1 MKQKKTQKNASTN
14 YICKPCSFAS
24 KNKTDFSRHLS
35 TTKHK
40 MKQNET
46 QKTQKNAFF
55 RKTNFIQQSST
66 KYVCQNCKKIL
77 KSRTTLWRHGKKCC
91 KQDQSPPP
99 IPVEK
104 GSKDFS
110 KNNVIVDKLIQI
122 VEVQKTN
129 QELTNQLVQQ
139 QVDLLEKFA
148 ATSQITNN
156 NNCNNKMTINMYLN
170 KECKDAMNLTDFVEK
185 VQISLADLKYTTEN
199 GYVKGIS
206 NILVKNLTDLDP
218 KDRPIHCSDKKRM
231 QFYVKEENK
240 WEKDDEHAKL
250 DKSIAD
256 VTLKQIKKIRD
267 WEDKHPHFMHN
278 EKLIGIWNQMMARTM
293 GGAFAEERKRNKEN
307 IKKEVSNVIEVKNA
321 MNN

>member
-46 QKTQKNAFF
+46 QKTQKNVKI
-55 RKTNFIQQSST
+55 RKEKIYQQLPT
-66 KYVCQNCKKIL
+66 KYKCRNCKKTVN
-77 KSRTTLWRHGKKCC
+77 SRTTLWRHQKKCV
-91 KQDQSPPP
+91 KEVQVGHS
-99 IPVEK
+99 IVVEEK
-104 GSKDFS
+104 EIHNS
-110 KNNVIVDKLIQI
+110 KNNTIVDKLIEI

-139 QVDLLEKFA
+139 QVDILEKFA
-148 ATSQITNN
+148 TTSQITN

-185 VQISLADLKYTTEN
+185 VQISLADLQYTTEN

-240 WEKDDEHAKL
+240 WEKDNEHTKL
-250 DKSIAD
+250 DRSIAE

-267 WEDKHPHFMHN
+267 WEDAHPHFMHN
-278 EKLIGIWNQMMARTM
+278 EQLIGIWNQMMARTM
-293 GGAFAEERKRNKEN
+293 GGAFAEERKKNKEN

>member
-1 MKQKKTQKNASTN
+1 MKQMKQKKTQKNASTN

-46 QKTQKNAFF
+46 QKTQKNAKF
-55 RKTNFIQQSST
+55 RKEKNVQIATT
-66 KYVCQNCKKIL
+66 KYNCQKCKKRL
-77 KSRTTLWRHGKKCC
+77 KSRTTLWRHRKICFR
-91 KQDQSPPP
+91 PT
-99 IPVEK
+99 EK
-104 GSKDFS
+104 GLTMIVEELPNNIS
-110 KNNVIVDKLIQI
+110 KNNAIVDKLIQI

-139 QVDLLEKFA
+139 QVEILEKFA
-148 ATSQITNN
+148 ATSQITHN

-240 WEKDDEHAKL
+240 WEKDNEHAKF

-267 WEDKHPHFMHN
+267 WEDEHPHLCIM
-278 EKLIGIWNQMMARTM
+278 
-293 GGAFAEERKRNKEN
+293 
-307 IKKEVSNVIEVKNA
+307 KN
-321 MNN
+321 

>member
-1 MKQKKTQKNASTN
+1 MKQKKTQKNASQN
-14 YICKPCSFAS
+14 YICKTCSFAS
-24 KNKTDFSRHLS
+24 NNKTDFSRHLS

-46 QKTQKNAFF
+46 QKTQKNVKF
-55 RKTNFIQQSST
+55 RKVKKTHIPPT
-66 KYVCQNCKKIL
+66 KYVCSNCEKIV
-77 KSRTTLWRHGKKCC
+77 KSRTTLWRHQKKCD
-91 KQDQSPPP
+91 KEASKA
-99 IPVEK
+99 ISTFVEK
-104 GSKDFS
+104 VPENIS
-110 KNNVIVDKLIQI
+110 KNSAIVDKLIEI

-139 QVDLLEKFA
+139 QVDILEKFA
-148 ATSQITNN
+148 ATSQITN

-206 NILVKNLTDLDP
+206 NILVKNLSDLDP

-231 QFYVKEENK
+231 QFYVKEEDK
-240 WEKDDEHAKL
+240 WEKDNEHEKI

-256 VTLKQIKKIRD
+256 VTLKQIKKIRV
-267 WEDKHPHFMHN
+267 WEDKHPNFMHN
-278 EKLIGIWNQMMARTM
+278 EHLIGIWNQMMARTM
-293 GGAFAEERKRNKEN
+293 GGAFAEERKKNKEN

>member
-1 MKQKKTQKNASTN
+1 MKQKKTQKNASQN
-14 YICKPCSFAS
+14 YICKSCSFAS
-24 KNKTDFSRHLS
+24 NNKTDFSRHLS

-46 QKTQKNAFF
+46 QKTQKNA
-55 RKTNFIQQSST
+55 KLWKVKNSHKSPT
-66 KYVCQNCKKIL
+66 KYVCPNCKKMV
-77 KSRTTLWRHGKKCC
+77 KSRTTLWRHQKKCIKEEQKCHFTTVGKKE
-91 KQDQSPPP
+91 
-99 IPVEK
+99 INI
-104 GSKDFS
+104 S
-110 KNNVIVDKLIQI
+110 KNNVIVDKLIEI

-139 QVDLLEKFA
+139 QVDILEKFA
-148 ATSQITNN
+148 SSSQITN

-185 VQISLADLKYTTEN
+185 VQVSLADLKYTTEN

-240 WEKDDEHAKL
+240 WEKDNEHEKF

-256 VTLKQIKKIRD
+256 VTLKQIKKIRV
-267 WEDKHPHFMHN
+267 WEDKHPNFMHN
-278 EKLIGIWNQMMARTM
+278 EQLIGIWNKMMARTM
-293 GGAFAEERKRNKEN
+293 GGAFAEERKKNKEN